1 MKTLGCDIGSLFSK
15 AVIIE
20 GDRLSASRVI
30 ETTGNIAGDIEKFLD
45 DVCSEAGLDLETL
58 DGIVGTGSGAE
69 FIEDADF
76 LEDEIACI
84 AWAARCYL
92 PEVELVVDVGGQS
105 ITSLLLD
112 EEGNVVDFMR
122 NDKCA
127 SGSGRFLEVMSNAVG
142 IPIDHLD
149 EAASQATKQVS
160 ISSQC
165 GVFVESE
172 VITHVNNGERPQDI
186 VAGLC
191 DAVARIVTSQA
202 RRFGMGSRY
211 TFTGG
216 VAKVKTVI
224 DLITKRMDG
233 EYQPFPH
240 DPHLAA
246 AIGAALLAEAE

>member
-1 MKTLGCDIGSLFSK
+1 MTASK
-15 AVIIE
+15 
-20 GDRLSASRVI
+20 VI
-30 ETTGNIAGDIEKFLD
+30 ETTGNIATEIDGLLR
-45 DVCSEAGLDLETL
+45 DVCVQAGVNIDSL

-69 FIEDADF
+69 FVEDADI

-84 AWAARCYL
+84 AWAVHCYL
-92 PEVELVVDVGGQS
+92 PDVELVVDIGGQS

-127 SGSGRFLEVMSNAVG
+127 SGSGRFLEVMSDAVG
-142 IPIDHLD
+142 IPIAEID
-149 EAASQATKQVS
+149 EAASRSTRQIP

-172 VITHVNNGERPQDI
+172 VITHVNNGEKPQDI

-191 DAVARIVTSQA
+191 DSVARIVTSQA
-202 RRFGMGSRY
+202 RRFGVGNRY

-216 VAKVKTVI
+216 VARVKTVV
-224 DLITKRMDG
+224 DLIQKRLDG
-233 EYQPFPH
+233 EYQPFPL
-240 DPHLAA
+240 DTSLVA
-246 AIGAALLAEAE
+246 AIGAALLAEAD